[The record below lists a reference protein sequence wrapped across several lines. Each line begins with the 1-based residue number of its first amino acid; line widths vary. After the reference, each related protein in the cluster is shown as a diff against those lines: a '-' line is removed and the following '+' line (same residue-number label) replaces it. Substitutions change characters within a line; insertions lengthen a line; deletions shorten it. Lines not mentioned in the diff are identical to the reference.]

1 MGVRLNVVR
10 CLRAVV
16 VGLLLLAPRFVTA
29 NDLCGAT
36 ILADL
41 KLDGDLSCAGDGLI
55 VGADGIKIDLNGH
68 TIAGSGVGVGVTL
81 RSRRDVVVHGGTI
94 ADFVTGI
101 FISNSTRISVK
112 ENRFT
117 RNREAVFLI
126 ASSGNVVKANVA
138 WQNQLR
144 GIMIRPNAS
153 GVIST
158 QNLVSENTLT
168 GNPSG
173 ILLFA
178 QPGNILKE
186 NMIAGSTVAGIDLTG
201 GGASGN
207 LIKENILTANAAGIK
222 FGPGWTGNWVIENA
236 LQNNACGIQGTVDG
250 NRQHVHGE
258 CVDRERIRFLL
269 LASRGRAV

>member
-1 MGVRLNVVR
+1 MDVTLSGVRCR
-10 CLRAVV
+10 RAALAVA
-16 VGLLLLAPRFVTA
+16 GLLLLAPVLVTA
-29 NDLCGAT
+29 NGLCGAT

-41 KLDGDLSCAGDGLI
+41 KLDNDVSCNGDGLI
-55 VGADGIKIDLNGH
+55 VGADGIKLNLNGH
-68 TIAGSGVGVGVTL
+68 TIAGSGSGIGVTL
-81 RSRRDVVVHGGTI
+81 RGRRDVVIHGGTI
-94 ADFVTGI
+94 TDFVTGI
-101 FISNSTRISVK
+101 FISNSTGIAVK

-153 GVIST
+153 GVLST
-158 QNLVSENTLT
+158 QNFVIENTLT
-168 GNPSG
+168 DNPSG

-186 NMIAGSTVAGIDLTG
+186 NMIAESSVAGIDLTG

-207 LIKENILTANAAGIK
+207 LIKENILTANAAGIR
-222 FGPGWTGNWVIENA
+222 FGPGWTENRIIENS
-236 LQNNACGIQGTVDG
+236 LQMNVCGIQGAANG
-250 NRQHVHGE
+250 NTFNENVFTANGSDS
-258 CVDRERIRFLL
+258 CF
-269 LASRGRAV
+269 

>member
-1 MGVRLNVVR
+1 MDATFNAVK
-10 CLRAVV
+10 CLRAGLVV
-16 VGLLLLAPRFVTA
+16 AGLLLLAPGWVTA

-36 ILADL
+36 ILTDL
-41 KLDGDLSCAGDGLI
+41 RLNHDLSCTGDGLI
-55 VGADGIKIDLNGH
+55 VGADGITINLNGH
-68 TIAGSGVGVGVTL
+68 TIAGSGSGVGVTL
-81 RSRRDVVVHGGTI
+81 RARHNVVVQGGTI
-94 ADFVTGI
+94 TDFVTGI
-101 FISNSTRISVK
+101 FVSGSSGVVVK

-126 ASSGNVVKANVA
+126 ASSGNVVKENIA

-158 QNLVSENTLT
+158 QNLVIENTLT
-168 GNPSG
+168 ANPSG

-186 NMIAGSTVAGIDLTG
+186 NMIAESTVAGIDLTG

-207 LIKENILTANAAGIK
+207 QIKENILTANAAGIK
-222 FGPGWTGNWVIENA
+222 FGPGWIENRVIENT
-236 LQNNACGIQGTVDG
+236 LQLNTCGIQGTATDNTFKENVFTANGSDS
-250 NRQHVHGE
+250 
-258 CVDRERIRFLL
+258 CF
-269 LASRGRAV
+269 

>member
-1 MGVRLNVVR
+1 MNVRLNAVKS
-10 CLRAVV
+10 LRAGLV
-16 VGLLLLAPRFVTA
+16 VGGLLVFAPGRATA

-36 ILADL
+36 ILTDL
-41 KLDGDLSCAGDGLI
+41 RLDEDLSCTGDGLI
-55 VGADGIKIDLNGH
+55 VGADGIKINLNGH
-68 TIAGSGVGVGVTL
+68 TIAGSGSGIGVTL
-81 RSRRDVVVHGGTI
+81 RARRDVVVDGGTI
-94 ADFVTGI
+94 TDFVTGI
-101 FISNSTRISVK
+101 FISNSTGITVK

-153 GVIST
+153 GVTST
-158 QNLVSENTLT
+158 QNFVVDNMLT

-186 NMIAGSTVAGIDLTG
+186 NMIAESSVAAIDLTG

-207 LIKENILTANAAGIK
+207 LIKENILTANAAGIR
-222 FGPGWTGNWVIENA
+222 FGPGWTGNRVIENTFQ
-236 LQNNACGIQGTVDG
+236 LNTCGTQGPPDG
-250 NRQHVHGE
+250 NTLKENVFTANGSDS
-258 CVDRERIRFLL
+258 C
-269 LASRGRAV
+269 S

>member
-1 MGVRLNVVR
+1 MYVTLNGGG
-10 CLRAVV
+10 CLRAGLVV
-16 VGLLLLAPRFVTA
+16 VGLLLAPVSMTA
-29 NDLCGAT
+29 SDLCGTT

-41 KLDGDLSCAGDGLI
+41 KLDEDLSCTGDGLI

-68 TIAGSGVGVGVTL
+68 TIAGSGSGIGVTL
-81 RSRRDVVVHGGTI
+81 RSRHDVVVHGGTI
-94 ADFVTGI
+94 TDFVTGI
-101 FISNSTRISVK
+101 FISNSTGIAVK
-112 ENRFT
+112 ENRLT

-158 QNLVSENTLT
+158 QNLVIENTLT

-173 ILLFA
+173 ILVFA

-186 NMIAGSTVAGIDLTG
+186 NMIAESAVAGIDLTG

-222 FGPGWTGNWVIENA
+222 FGPGWTGNRIVENT
-236 LQNNACGIQGTVDG
+236 LQLNTCGIQGTAEG
-250 NRQHVHGE
+250 NTFTENVFTANGSDS
-258 CVDRERIRFLL
+258 CF
-269 LASRGRAV
+269 